1 MTNLLPILYSCF
13 FALMA
18 FISTWIVYVV
28 ILTIALRYNIVDQPN
43 ARKLQRRPIPVLGGL
58 TVFFGITV
66 GIFGA
71 IFIMGYSDLL
81 PMYAALVIML
91 VVGVSDDI
99 YDLSPTLRF
108 VIEIAVSL
116 YFIYMCGF
124 SLNDFH
130 GLWGFHKIPDWLAIP
145 LTIVSVVGIIN
156 AMNLIDGVDGYS
168 SGFSTLA
175 SILFSIIFLMSGYYS
190 LAVLA
195 LVTAGAAMSFFL
207 HNVFGKLS
215 KMFIGD
221 GGALMLGVV
230 MTIYVLCILKD
241 DSPCEVL
248 MRNNMGLIPC
258 TLATLAVPVFDT
270 LRVMT
275 TRIIKGHSPFRPD
288 KTHLH
293 HLFIEAGFSHIGT
306 TLCILALNMLAWTCW
321 FISYLLGASIDLQL
335 YITLIL
341 SVLVTFG
348 FYRFMQRQRKN
359 DTSIYH
365 KFQNLGQKTHIERNN
380 LWQTMRNIT
389 DREVRDR
396 EM

>member
-1 MTNLLPILYSCF
+1 
-13 FALMA
+13 MA
-18 FISTWIVYVV
+18 FIATWVIYVV
-28 ILTIALRYNIVDQPN
+28 ILSIALRYNIVDQPN

-58 TVFFGITV
+58 TVFFGISV

-81 PMYAALVIML
+81 PIFAAMVIML

-108 VIEIAVSL
+108 VIEIAVCF

-130 GLWGFHKIPDWLAIP
+130 GLWGIYKVPEWFAVP
-145 LTIVSVVGIIN
+145 LTIISIVGIIN
-156 AMNLIDGVDGYS
+156 AINLIDGVDGYS
-168 SGFSTLA
+168 SGFSAMA
-175 SILFSIIFLMSGYYS
+175 SILFGIIFLMSDYYS
-190 LAVLA
+190 MAVLS

-230 MTIYVLCILKD
+230 MAIYVLCVLKD

-248 MRNNMGLIPC
+248 MRDGMGLIPC
-258 TLATLAVPVFDT
+258 TLVTLAVPIFDT
-270 LRVMT
+270 LRVMI
-275 TRIIKGHSPFRPD
+275 TRIIKGKSPFRPD

-293 HLFIEAGFSHIGT
+293 HLFIDAGFSHIGT
-306 TLCILALNMLAWTCW
+306 TLCILALNMFAWIVW
-321 FISYLLGASIDLQL
+321 FVSYLLGASIDMQL
-335 YITLIL
+335 YIVLIL
-341 SVLVTFG
+341 SWAVTFG
-348 FYRFMQRQRKN
+348 FYHFMRRQCKKN
-359 DTSIYH
+359 TFIYR
-365 KFQNLGQKTHIERNN
+365 KFQGLGKRTHIERNN
-380 LWQTMRNIT
+380 LWRTMRDIT

-396 EM
+396 EF

>member
-1 MTNLLPILYSCF
+1 
-13 FALMA
+13 MA

>member
-321 FISYLLGASIDLQL
+321 FVSYLLGASIDLQL